1 MTPATVGDKVLIETG
16 GKTLDDK
23 PKLQA
28 YYSGPH
34 PVVKATGAT
43 VTVDTGPKTVTLPR
57 ERTFKP
63 STPLRDAPTQ
73 FVARHWGS
81 IPPTYV
87 GSTGGVITHTA
98 ENTDNRDLALP
109 ELGIVG
115 NNWKKVHHYK
125 ATAYGHNAPIL
136 LNNFRSNTATTRKG
150 HAKPSVY
157 LYAARELVGLA
168 AVALT
173 PTLAGLIT
181 SSHEDAITVTD
192 TTGATHNVTLAFAQ
206 ANLLGIPATKNW
218 GHLITSHGA
227 TLTTSP
233 LGSSDWI
240 HGHTQTHLSRGADEA
255 GTLRDTRDILPRDQG
270 DATDSGTLSPH
281 TLSGPFPHTIPGL
294 SGREPYPDPLP
305 APEG

>member
-1 MTPATVGDKVLIETG
+1 VLRGFRGLPQRLPSCRTLQLLPAVHTRFG
-16 GKTLDDK
+16 
-23 PKLQA
+23 
-28 YYSGPH
+28 SGRGH
-34 PVVKATGAT
+34 PPA
-43 VTVDTGPKTVTLPR
+43 P
-57 ERTFKP
+57 P
-63 STPLRDAPTQ
+63 SR
-73 FVARHWGS
+73 G
-81 IPPTYV
+81 
-87 GSTGGVITHTA
+87 
-98 ENTDNRDLALP
+98 
-109 ELGIVG
+109 
-115 NNWKKVHHYK
+115 
-125 ATAYGHNAPIL
+125 
-136 LNNFRSNTATTRKG
+136 
-150 HAKPSVY
+150 SVY

-181 SSHEDAITVTD
+181 SSNDDTLTVTD
-192 TTGATHNVTLAFAQ
+192 TTGATHDVTLAFAQ

-270 DATDSGTLSPH
+270 DTTDSDTLSPH
-281 TLSGPFPHTIPGL
+281 TLAGPFPHTIPGL

>member
-1 MTPATVGDKVLIETG
+1 MLRGFRGLPQRLPSCRTLQLLPAVHTRFG
-16 GKTLDDK
+16 
-23 PKLQA
+23 
-28 YYSGPH
+28 SGRGH
-34 PVVKATGAT
+34 PPA
-43 VTVDTGPKTVTLPR
+43 P
-57 ERTFKP
+57 P
-63 STPLRDAPTQ
+63 SR
-73 FVARHWGS
+73 G
-81 IPPTYV
+81 
-87 GSTGGVITHTA
+87 
-98 ENTDNRDLALP
+98 
-109 ELGIVG
+109 
-115 NNWKKVHHYK
+115 
-125 ATAYGHNAPIL
+125 
-136 LNNFRSNTATTRKG
+136 
-150 HAKPSVY
+150 SVY

-270 DATDSGTLSPH
+270 DATDSGTLSPPH
-281 TLSGPFPHTIPGL
+281 SVRAFPPHYTGLIRSGTLSGSPPSPGGVGPIL
-294 SGREPYPDPLP
+294 ST
-305 APEG
+305 